1 LLTLLLSL
9 VVCTGKKVVIN
20 SKVMTKTQYEK
31 AEEALIQRLQ
41 TMREN
46 NGGSRAIV
54 PKSAGGTSSD
64 DELDDVYQAPPSS
77 ERQAAECEWFNY
89 SRLVKRRRRFPRRF
103 KSEGMI
109 SIGEITFGIVEERGL
124 DIDASSPFKK
134 CNLADFIDKTGYFD
148 LVKFLGFNQLS
159 FPYLYKL
166 GCCLASMRTNE
177 VGCERFFSIA
187 GYVSNPRRTRLKVRH
202 YEAIAMLKQN
212 MHNVYVKE
220 DWVVQKYKDLE
231 KSKTW
236 ESNEER
242 NEQLLAAL
250 EEEVYASDQGVP
262 VESLDSFPFAATISE

>member
-1 LLTLLLSL
+1 
-9 VVCTGKKVVIN
+9 
-20 SKVMTKTQYEK
+20 
-31 AEEALIQRLQ
+31 
-41 TMREN
+41 
-46 NGGSRAIV
+46 
-54 PKSAGGTSSD
+54 
-64 DELDDVYQAPPSS
+64 
-77 ERQAAECEWFNY
+77 
-89 SRLVKRRRRFPRRF
+89 
-103 KSEGMI
+103 MI

-212 MHNVYVKE
+212 MHNVYVNE
-220 DWVVQKYKDLE
+220 EWVVQQYKDLE

-262 VESLDSFPFAATISE
+262 VESLDSFPYAATTSE